1 MKNTISILWLEGVSL
16 GRLSQVQLLSKL
28 AEDGVDIQLTP
39 LPLVEQG
46 NCYYQT
52 LTGMGSGKIGRF
64 DAFKTEKYEVFEETG
79 TPEGASGRM
88 LPDVLKARKLSA
100 ALVEAKQLDELD
112 RLSDQH
118 YDCLIVRFAAGN
130 LDSAGIEALVQRGLE
145 WATPE
150 GHLFVLTDVASEAA
164 SRVANI
170 NDFLADTGILEV
182 KEPRSRAGIVWSETL
197 AYGVGN
203 GQVWINL
210 KGREAQGI
218 VRPGSEYQ
226 QVRDAVIAELSH
238 NWRDPQTGE
247 PVVERVIKKEDAYDG
262 PYLFKAPDL
271 VVVYKPGYAPS
282 PKSVSLDF
290 DEVSASGEAGAAS
303 GSAPAASTARLIGFG
318 PNLAR
323 GFKGQASLVDVV
335 PGVFYLLGQPITEE
349 LDGDVLSSMFAPAY
363 LQQVP
368 VRRVSSDEEL
378 LSDEEEGMIVDRLR
392 DLGYLG

>member
-1 MKNTISILWLEGVSL
+1 MKHSVCILWLEGVSPA
-16 GRLSQVQLLSKL
+16 RLSEVPFLNKL

-39 LPLVEQG
+39 LPLVEKG

-64 DAFKTEKYEVFEETG
+64 DAVKAEKYEAFEEAG
-79 TPEGASGRM
+79 VPEGASGRSI
-88 LPDVLKARKLSA
+88 PDVLNGRKLSA
-100 ALVEAKQLDELD
+100 TLVEAKQLDELD
-112 RLSDQH
+112 RLSGQR
-118 YDCLIVRFAAGN
+118 YDCLIVRFAAGD
-130 LDSAGIEALVQRGLE
+130 LDAAAIASLLQRGME
-145 WATPE
+145 WTAPE
-150 GHLFVLTDVASEAA
+150 GHFFVLTDVSPQEAG
-164 SRVANI
+164 RVANI
-170 NDFLADTGILEV
+170 NDFLADTGIVEV

-226 QVRDAVIAELSH
+226 QVRDAVIGELSH
-238 NWRDPQTGE
+238 NWRDPQTNE
-247 PVVERVIKKEDAYDG
+247 LVVERVVKKEDAYDG

-282 PKSVSLDF
+282 PKSAALDF
-290 DEVSASGEAGAAS
+290 DGVSVSGKEAASS
-303 GSAPAASTARLIGFG
+303 GSAPAARLVGTG
-318 PNLAR
+318 PNLAH
-323 GFKGQASLVDVV
+323 GLKGQATLVDVMPSV
-335 PGVFYLLGQPITEE
+335 LYLLGQPITEE
-349 LDGDVLSSMFAPAY
+349 LDGDVLSSMFTPAY

-368 VRRVSSDEEL
+368 IRRVSSDEEL

>member
-1 MKNTISILWLEGVSL
+1 MKNSVCILWLEGVSPA
-16 GRLSQVQLLSKL
+16 RLAEVPFLNKL
-28 AEDGVDIQLTP
+28 AEEGVDIQLTP
-39 LPLVEQG
+39 LPLVEKG

-52 LTGMGSGKIGRF
+52 LTGLGSGKIGRF
-64 DAFKTEKYEVFEETG
+64 DAIKTEKYDVFDETG
-79 TPEGASGRM
+79 VPEGASGRS
-88 LPDVLKARKLSA
+88 LPDVLNARKLSA

-112 RLSDQH
+112 RLSNQR

-130 LDSAGIEALVQRGLE
+130 LDTMGIESLLQRGLE
-145 WATPE
+145 WTMPE
-150 GHLFVLTDVASEAA
+150 GHLFVLTDVPAGEPGRA
-164 SRVANI
+164 VNI
-170 NDFLADTGILEV
+170 NDFLADTGIVEV

-197 AYGVGN
+197 AYGAGS

-226 QVRDAVIAELSH
+226 QVRDAVIGELSN
-238 NWRDPQTGE
+238 NWRDPQTNE
-247 PVVERVIKKEDAYDG
+247 PVVERVVKKEDAYDG

-282 PKSVSLDF
+282 PKSAALDF
-290 DEVSASGEAGAAS
+290 DGVSISGQAQAPSAS
-303 GSAPAASTARLIGFG
+303 APTARLVGTG
-318 PNLAR
+318 PRLVH
-323 GFKGQASLVDVV
+323 GFKGQGALVDVMPSV
-335 PGVFYLLGQPITEE
+335 LHLLGQPITEE
-349 LDGDVLSSMFAPAY
+349 LDGDVLSSLFTPAY

-368 VRRVSSDEEL
+368 IRRVSSDEEL